1 MAYGEVKAKYTTTN
15 SSTEN
20 IKKKPLKMDNSE
32 NGGFGR
38 ARSVVLIDFG
48 RSIDLRSRRP
58 DCNIPLDS
66 VTFLQQP
73 RNGDANNLHCCV
85 NKV

>member
-1 MAYGEVKAKYTTTN
+1 MAYGEVKAKYTIIN
-15 SSTEN
+15 SSTKN
-20 IKKKPLKMDNSE
+20 ITPPLKMDNSE

-66 VTFLQQP
+66 VAYLQQP
-73 RNGDANNLHCCV
+73 RNGDANNLHYCV
-85 NKV
+85 NKA